1 MPNENWQEGYLA
13 RKRTSA
19 VELIMNSSSDKR
31 LRIKATRARETLRRD
46 KFSETPENPK
56 NHKFQAK
63 LQHLKLNKLF
73 EQPQTFFLSMPLLT

>member
-56 NHKFQAK
+56 KSQVSSK
-63 LQHLKLNKLF
+63 TSTLETK
-73 EQPQTFFLSMPLLT
+73 